1 MTVAALRP
9 PDGRQGPGPMPGA
22 LLRMLDLALVRRAG
36 GTLPGDHLAPGA
48 GAGTELVQLRPY
60 QVGDD
65 VRQIDAAA
73 TARTGVP
80 HVRLQVPERTLTTW
94 LVVDVS
100 PSMAFG
106 TARRLKADVAEG
118 VAIAV
123 ARLATRRGGRA
134 GLLRA
139 GAADHLLLP
148 PRGGRHAQLA
158 IERAVREGVAA
169 DADATPNALSRAL
182 VRAGRV
188 ARRPGLVV
196 VVSDFREEG
205 WRAPLA
211 ALGARHSVV
220 AVEVCDPREAA
231 LPSAGHLALVDPETG
246 ALVEVDSSR
255 ARVRERYAALEAER
269 REAVAA
275 GLRAAGADHVVLDTG
290 HDWLRALGRGFDKR
304 RFTRRPQDS
313 TRPTA
318 AGRRPRLVASRPWRP
333 PREGRAMSFAAP
345 LFLLALLAL
354 PAAAALHVLAQRRR
368 RRYAVRFPGA
378 PLAALAAPAAARWR
392 RHLPAA
398 LLATGAA
405 ALAVA
410 LARPEATV
418 AVPVEQASVILVT
431 DTSRSMT
438 ATDVAPDRLS
448 AARSAAERFLDEA
461 PDALRVGA
469 VAFSDRSYVLQPPT
483 TDHEQVR
490 AALAGLVAD
499 GGTATGDG
507 LDAALRAIEPEEGDR
522 RPPAAVV
529 LRPTASRPRAATRPR
544 SPRGPAAS
552 RSPSTPS
559 PSARPTAWST
569 ACSACRPI
577 RRHSPRSRAPPAARR
592 SRPPTP
598 TS

>member
-94 LVVDVS
+94 LVIDVS

-139 GAADHLLLP
+139 GAGDELLLP

-169 DADATPNALSRAL
+169 DAAASPDALARAL

-220 AVEVCDPREAA
+220 AVEVSDPREAA

-269 REAVAA
+269 RESVAA
-275 GLRAAGADHVVLDTG
+275 GLRSAGADHVVLDTG

-304 RFTRRPQDS
+304 RVTRRPA
-313 TRPTA
+313 RL
-318 AGRRPRLVASRPWRP
+318 RLVP
-333 PREGRAMSFAAP
+333 PRARPAMSFAAP
-345 LFLLALLAL
+345 LFLLALFAL
-354 PAAAALHVLAQRRR
+354 PVGAALHVLAQRRR

-378 PLAALAAPAAARWR
+378 PLAALAAPAARALAPSPACGAPRYRGGRARSR
-392 RHLPAA
+392 AG
-398 LLATGAA
+398 ATGGDGRRPGRAGVRDPRDRHVALDDGDGRRARPAVGRPLGGRAVPRRGAGRAACGRGRVQRLLIRAA
-405 ALAVA
+405 AA
-410 LARPEATV
+410 
-418 AVPVEQASVILVT
+418 
-431 DTSRSMT
+431 
-438 ATDVAPDRLS
+438 
-448 AARSAAERFLDEA
+448 
-461 PDALRVGA
+461 
-469 VAFSDRSYVLQPPT
+469 
-483 TDHEQVR
+483 DH
-490 AALAGLVAD
+490 
-499 GGTATGDG
+499 
-507 LDAALRAIEPEEGDR
+507 
-522 RPPAAVV
+522 
-529 LRPTASRPRAATRPR
+529 RPRAG
-544 SPRGPAAS
+544 PRG
-552 RSPSTPS
+552 
-559 PSARPTAWST
+559 ARGP
-569 ACSACRPI
+569 RRR
-577 RRHSPRSRAPPAARR
+577 RRHRHRRRARRGAARAR
-592 SRPPTP
+592 A
-598 TS
+598 